1 MPITGITI
9 SAVEPFAEGKTFGK
23 AGAYVRVRGVAR
35 GVLDPRAPE
44 NAGIVDLDKATR
56 NKDRKS
62 TRLNSSHSSISYAV
76 FCLKK
81 KKKNTYTENT
91 GHRQQFPFYY
101 YTACQPSPS
110 PD

>member
-23 AGAYVRVRGVAR
+23 AGAYVRVRGVAQ

-56 NKDRKS
+56 NKAGQVEYATDVFILRPAEPRRGSGFSSMTSPTAAANAFCSSS
-62 TRLNSSHSSISYAV
+62 TM
-76 FCLKK
+76 
-81 KKKNTYTENT
+81 
-91 GHRQQFPFYY
+91 
-101 YTACQPSPS
+101 
-110 PD
+110 